1 MKNKFYKYFFQEF
14 LSLLTLIIL
23 SLACVV
29 WAVQAVNFLDL
40 VTEGGHSFRLYFSYT
55 ILSLPKIIAR
65 LLPFSFLIA
74 LILTILK
81 FEKDNELIILWTSG
95 LNKIKI
101 VNLVLLISILV
112 TLFQLIMSS
121 TISPRALYMSRG
133 IIKNSDLSF
142 FPSLVKEKKFNDTV
156 KGLTIFVESK
166 KKNNLKN
173 IFLRDDSDD
182 LESSTI
188 IAKSGYVIKK
198 GGYDFLILFD
208 GIIQKEKVKNNGIKE
223 SKISTINFTKTEINL
238 SKYAAHTIT
247 HPKIQERT
255 SIALFACL
263 IKFNN
268 SILILSSFS
277 LNDWASENCYYWTD
291 EQDMKKNAHEYLNEL
306 NRRFILP
313 FYIPLIALISSFLLS
328 SKRESKNSLL
338 RLFCFVTGILI
349 IIFAEISLRSA
360 NNSKTL
366 LYVFYTFPLA
376 FGILNYL
383 ILLKIFAFESLKKQ

>member
-40 VTEGGHSFRLYFSYT
+40 VTEGGHSLRLYFSYI
-55 ILSLPKIIAR
+55 ILGLPKIIAR

-101 VNLVLLISILV
+101 VNLVLLISILI

-121 TISPRALYMSRG
+121 TISPKALYMSRG
-133 IIKNSDLSF
+133 IVKNSELSF

-173 IFLRDDSDD
+173 IFLRDDSNG

-188 IAKSGYVIKK
+188 IAKNGYVIKK
-198 GGYDFLILFD
+198 GGYDFLVLFD
-208 GIIQKEKVKNNGIKE
+208 GIVQKEKVKNDEFEEK
-223 SKISTINFTKTEINL
+223 KISTINFTKTEINL

-247 HPKIQERT
+247 HPKVQERPST
-255 SIALFACL
+255 SLLACL
-263 IKFNN
+263 IKFTG
-268 SILILSSFS
+268 SILPNFN
-277 LNDWASENCYYWTD
+277 LNDWVSKNCYYWTG
-291 EQDMKKNAHEYLNEL
+291 EEDMKKNVNEYLNEL

-313 FYIPLIALISSFLLS
+313 FYMPLIGLVSCFLLS
-328 SKRESKNSLL
+328 SKREGKNFLL
-338 RLFCFVTGILI
+338 RLLCFLAGVLI
-349 IIFAEISLRSA
+349 IIFAEISLRST
-360 NNSKTL
+360 NNSTTL
-366 LYVFYTFPLA
+366 LYTFYIFPIV

-383 ILLKIFAFESLKKQ
+383 ILLKIFAFESLKK

>member
-14 LSLLTLIIL
+14 FSLLTLIIL

-166 KKNNLKN
+166 KNNNLKN
-173 IFLRDDSDD
+173 IFLRDDSGD

-198 GGYDFLILFD
+198 GGYDFLILFN
-208 GIIQKEKVKNNGIKE
+208 GIIQKEKVKNNGVKE

-238 SKYAAHTIT
+238 SRYAAHTIT

-255 SIALFACL
+255 SLALFACL
-263 IKFNN
+263 VKFTN
-268 SILILSSFS
+268 SILPSFN
-277 LNDWASENCYYWTD
+277 LNDWATENCYYWTD
-291 EQDMKKNAHEYLNEL
+291 EADMKKNANEYLNEL

-313 FYIPLIALISSFLLS
+313 FYIPLVGLISCFLLS
-328 SKRESKNSLL
+328 SKRENKNSLL
-338 RLFCFVTGILI
+338 RLSCFVTGILI

-360 NNSKTL
+360 NNATTL

-376 FGILNYL
+376 FGILTYL
-383 ILLKIFAFESLKKQ
+383 ILLKIFAFESLKK

>member
-101 VNLVLLISILV
+101 VNLVLLISILI

-166 KKNNLKN
+166 KNNNLKN
-173 IFLRDDSDD
+173 IFLRDDSGD

-198 GGYDFLILFD
+198 DGYDFLILFD
-208 GIIQKEKVKNNGIKE
+208 GMVQKEKVKNNGVKE

-238 SKYAAHTIT
+238 SRYAAHTIT
-247 HPKIQERT
+247 HPKIQERA
-255 SIALFACL
+255 SLALFACL
-263 IKFNN
+263 VKFTN
-268 SILILSSFS
+268 SILPSFN
-277 LNDWASENCYYWTD
+277 LNDWATENCYYWTD
-291 EQDMKKNAHEYLNEL
+291 EADMKRNANEYLNEL

-313 FYIPLIALISSFLLS
+313 FYIPLIGLISCFLLS
-328 SKRESKNSLL
+328 SKRENKNSLL
-338 RLFCFVTGILI
+338 RLSCFVTGILI

-360 NNSKTL
+360 NNSTTL

-376 FGILNYL
+376 FGILSYL
-383 ILLKIFAFESLKKQ
+383 ILLKIFAFESLKK

>member
-23 SLACVV
+23 SLSCVV

-40 VTEGGHSFRLYFSYT
+40 VTEGGHSFKLYFSYI
-55 ILSLPKIIAR
+55 ILGLPKIISR
-65 LLPFSFLIA
+65 LLPFTFLVA
-74 LILTILK
+74 LIFTIIK

-101 VNLVLLISILV
+101 VNLILLISILV

-121 TISPRALYMSRG
+121 AISPQALYMSRG

-166 KKNNLKN
+166 KNNNLKN
-173 IFLRDDSDD
+173 IFLRDDSDGST
-182 LESSTI
+182 SSTI

-208 GIIQKEKVKNNGIKE
+208 GIVQKEKVKNNE
-223 SKISTINFTKTEINL
+223 FEENKISTINFTKTEINL

-255 SIALFACL
+255 SMALLACL
-263 IKFNN
+263 IKFTT
-268 SILILSSFS
+268 SILPNFN
-277 LNDWASENCYYWTD
+277 LNDWASKNCYYWTD
-291 EQDMKKNAHEYLNEL
+291 EEDMKRNANEYLNEL

-313 FYIPLIALISSFLLS
+313 FYIPLIGLISCFLLS
-328 SKRESKNSLL
+328 SKRENKNSLL
-338 RLFCFVTGILI
+338 RLSCFLTGVLI

-360 NNSKTL
+360 NTSTTL
-366 LYVFYTFPLA
+366 LYTFYIFPLA

-383 ILLKIFAFESLKKQ
+383 ILLKIFAFENLKK

>member
-40 VTEGGHSFRLYFSYT
+40 VTEGGHSFGLYFSYT
-55 ILSLPKIIAR
+55 ILGLPKIIAR

-74 LILTILK
+74 LIITIIK

-101 VNLVLLISILV
+101 VNLILLISIII
-112 TLFQLIMSS
+112 TLFQLIVSS
-121 TISPRALYMSRG
+121 TISPQALFMSRG

-166 KKNNLKN
+166 KNNDLEN
-173 IFLRDDSDD
+173 IFLRDDS
-182 LESSTI
+182 ESPRSSTI

-208 GIIQKEKVKNNGIKE
+208 GIVQKEKGKKHKYEDNT
-223 SKISTINFTKTEINL
+223 ISTINFTKTEINL

-255 SIALFACL
+255 STALLACL
-263 IKFNN
+263 IKFTT
-268 SILILSSFS
+268 SILPNFN

-291 EQDMKKNAHEYLNEL
+291 EEDMKRNTNEYFNEL

-313 FYIPLIALISSFLLS
+313 FYIPLIGLICCFLLS
-328 SKRESKNSLL
+328 SKRERKNSLL
-338 RLFCFVTGILI
+338 RLFCFLAGLLI

-360 NNSKTL
+360 DNSKTL
-366 LYVFYTFPLA
+366 LYIFYIFPLA

-383 ILLKIFAFESLKKQ
+383 ILLKIFAFESLKER

>member
-40 VTEGGHSFRLYFSYT
+40 VTEGGHSFGLYFSYT
-55 ILSLPKIIAR
+55 ILRLPKIISS

-74 LILTILK
+74 LIITIIK
-81 FEKDNELIILWTSG
+81 FEQDNELIILWTSG

-101 VNLVLLISILV
+101 VNLILLISILI

-121 TISPRALYMSRG
+121 TISPQALYMSRG

-142 FPSLVKEKKFNDTV
+142 FPSIVKEKKFNDTV

-166 KKNNLKN
+166 KNNNLKN
-173 IFLRDDSDD
+173 IFLRDDSNDS
-182 LESSTI
+182 ESSTI
-188 IAKSGYVIKK
+188 IAKNGYVIKK

-208 GIIQKEKVKNNGIKE
+208 GIVQKEKIKNNE
-223 SKISTINFTKTEINL
+223 FEENKISTINFTKTEINL

-247 HPKIQERT
+247 HPKVQER
-255 SIALFACL
+255 SSLALLACL
-263 IKFNN
+263 IKFATSTLANFN
-268 SILILSSFS
+268 
-277 LNDWASENCYYWTD
+277 LNDWASQNCYYWTD
-291 EQDMKKNAHEYLNEL
+291 EEDMKRNVNEYLNEL
-306 NRRFILP
+306 NRRFVLP
-313 FYIPLIALISSFLLS
+313 FYIPLIGLISCFLLS
-328 SKRESKNSLL
+328 SKKENKNSLL
-338 RLFCFVTGILI
+338 RLLCFVTGVLI

-360 NNSKTL
+360 DNSKTL
-366 LYVFYTFPLA
+366 LYTFYIFPLVL
-376 FGILNYL
+376 GIFNYL
-383 ILLKIFAFESLKKQ
+383 ILLKIFAFENLKK

>member
-40 VTEGGHSFRLYFSYT
+40 VTEGGHSFNLYFSYT
-55 ILSLPKIIAR
+55 ILGLPKIISR
-65 LLPFSFLIA
+65 LLPFAFLVA
-74 LILTILK
+74 LIITIIK

-101 VNLVLLISILV
+101 VNLILLISILV

-121 TISPRALYMSRG
+121 AISPQALYMSRG

-166 KKNNLKN
+166 KNNNLKN
-173 IFLRDDSDD
+173 IFLRDDSNTPK
-182 LESSTI
+182 SSTI
-188 IAKSGYVIKK
+188 IAKSGYVVKK
-198 GGYDFLILFD
+198 GGYDFLILFN
-208 GIIQKEKVKNNGIKE
+208 GIIQKEKLKDYGEFNEN
-223 SKISTINFTKTEINL
+223 KISTINFTKTEINL

-255 SIALFACL
+255 SAALLACL
-263 IKFNN
+263 IKFTTSVFTIN
-268 SILILSSFS
+268 

-291 EQDMKKNAHEYLNEL
+291 EEDMKRNANEYLNEL
-306 NRRFILP
+306 NRRFVLP
-313 FYIPLIALISSFLLS
+313 FYIPLIALISCFLLS
-328 SKRESKNSLL
+328 SKRENKNSLL
-338 RLFCFVTGILI
+338 RLFCFLTGVLI

-360 NNSKTL
+360 DNSKTL
-366 LYVFYTFPLA
+366 LYIFYIFPLA

-383 ILLKIFAFESLKKQ
+383 ILLKIFAFESLKER

>member
-1 MKNKFYKYFFQEF
+1 MKNKFYKYFFWEF

-40 VTEGGHSFRLYFSYT
+40 VTEGGHSFGLYFSYT
-55 ILSLPKIIAR
+55 ILRLPKIVAR

-74 LILTILK
+74 LIITIIK

-101 VNLVLLISILV
+101 VNLILLISIFM

-121 TISPRALYMSRG
+121 TVAPKALYMSRG

-142 FPSLVKEKKFNDTV
+142 FPSIVKEKKFNDTV

-166 KKNNLKN
+166 KNNNLKN
-173 IFLRDDSDD
+173 IFLRDDSNDS
-182 LESSTI
+182 ESSTI
-188 IAKSGYVIKK
+188 IAKNGYVIKK

-208 GIIQKEKVKNNGIKE
+208 GIVQKEKIKNNE
-223 SKISTINFTKTEINL
+223 FEENKISTINFTKTEINL

-247 HPKIQERT
+247 HPKVQER
-255 SIALFACL
+255 SSLALLACL
-263 IKFNN
+263 IKFATSTLANFN
-268 SILILSSFS
+268 
-277 LNDWASENCYYWTD
+277 LNDWASQNCYYWTD
-291 EQDMKKNAHEYLNEL
+291 EEDMKRNVNEYLNEL
-306 NRRFILP
+306 NRRFVLP
-313 FYIPLIALISSFLLS
+313 FYIPLIGLISCFLLS
-328 SKRESKNSLL
+328 SKKENKNSLL
-338 RLFCFVTGILI
+338 RLLCFVTGVLI

-360 NNSKTL
+360 DNSKTL
-366 LYVFYTFPLA
+366 LYTFYIFPLVL
-376 FGILNYL
+376 GIFNYL
-383 ILLKIFAFESLKKQ
+383 ILLKIFAFENLKK

>member
-40 VTEGGHSFRLYFSYT
+40 VTEGGHSFNLYFSYT
-55 ILSLPKIIAR
+55 ILGLPKIISR
-65 LLPFSFLIA
+65 LLPFAFLVA
-74 LILTILK
+74 LIITIIK

-101 VNLVLLISILV
+101 VNLILLISILV

-121 TISPRALYMSRG
+121 TISPQALYMSRE

-166 KKNNLKN
+166 KNNNLEN
-173 IFLRDDSDD
+173 IFLRDDSNTG
-182 LESSTI
+182 ESSTI

-208 GIIQKEKVKNNGIKE
+208 GIVQKEKVKNNE
-223 SKISTINFTKTEINL
+223 DNKISTINFTKTEINL
-238 SKYAAHTIT
+238 SKYASRTIT

-255 SIALFACL
+255 SAALLACL
-263 IKFNN
+263 MKFTT
-268 SILILSSFS
+268 SIFTNFN

-291 EQDMKKNAHEYLNEL
+291 EEDMKRNTNEYFNEL

-313 FYIPLIALISSFLLS
+313 FYIPLIGLICCFLLS
-328 SKRESKNSLL
+328 SKRENKNSLL
-338 RLFCFVTGILI
+338 RLFCSLTGLLI

-360 NNSKTL
+360 DNSKTL
-366 LYVFYTFPLA
+366 LYIFYIFPLA

-383 ILLKIFAFESLKKQ
+383 ILLKIFAFESLKER

>member
-1 MKNKFYKYFFQEF
+1 M
-14 LSLLTLIIL
+14 SLLTLIIL

-40 VTEGGHSFRLYFSYT
+40 VTEGGHSLRLYFSYT
-55 ILSLPKIIAR
+55 LLSLPKIIAR
-65 LLPFSFLIA
+65 LMPFSFLIA
-74 LILTILK
+74 LIITILK

-166 KKNNLKN
+166 KNNNLKN
-173 IFLRDDSDD
+173 IFLRDDSDNS
-182 LESSTI
+182 ESSTI

-208 GIIQKEKVKNNGIKE
+208 GIVQKEKVKNNEVKE

-238 SKYAAHTIT
+238 SRYAAHTIT
-247 HPKIQERT
+247 HPKIQER
-255 SIALFACL
+255 SSLALFACL
-263 IKFNN
+263 VKFTN
-268 SILILSSFS
+268 SIFPNFN
-277 LNDWASENCYYWTD
+277 LNDWASENCYYWTG
-291 EQDMKKNAHEYLNEL
+291 EADMKRNANEYLNEL

-313 FYIPLIALISSFLLS
+313 FYIPLIALISCFLLS
-328 SKRESKNSLL
+328 SKRENKNSLL
-338 RLFCFVTGILI
+338 RLSCFVTGILI

-383 ILLKIFAFESLKKQ
+383 ILLKIFAFESLKK

>member
-40 VTEGGHSFRLYFSYT
+40 VTEGGHSFNLYFSYT
-55 ILSLPKIIAR
+55 ILGFPKIIAR
-65 LLPFSFLIA
+65 LLPFAFLVA
-74 LILTILK
+74 LWITIIK

-101 VNLVLLISILV
+101 VNLILLISILV

-121 TISPRALYMSRG
+121 TISPKSLFMSRG

-166 KKNNLKN
+166 KNNDLKN
-173 IFLRDDSDD
+173 IFLRDDSDGST
-182 LESSTI
+182 SSTI

-198 GGYDFLILFD
+198 GGYDFLVLFD
-208 GIIQKEKVKNNGIKE
+208 GIIQKEKIKQNE
-223 SKISTINFTKTEINL
+223 DNKISTINFTKTEINL

-247 HPKIQERT
+247 HPKVQERPST
-255 SIALFACL
+255 SLLACL
-263 IKFNN
+263 IKFTD
-268 SILILSSFS
+268 SIFPSFD
-277 LNDWASENCYYWTD
+277 LNDWASENCYYWTS
-291 EQDMKKNAHEYLNEL
+291 EEDMRENVNEYLNEL
-306 NRRFILP
+306 NRRFVLP
-313 FYIPLIALISSFLLS
+313 FYMPLIGLISCFLLS

-338 RLFCFVTGILI
+338 RLFCFLAGVLI
-349 IIFAEISLRSA
+349 IIFAEISLRSS
-360 NNSKTL
+360 NNSTTL
-366 LYVFYTFPLA
+366 LYTFYTFPIL

-383 ILLKIFAFESLKKQ
+383 ILLKIFAFESLKK

>member
-166 KKNNLKN
+166 KKNNLEN
-173 IFLRDDSDD
+173 IFLRDDSDGG
-182 LESSTI
+182 ESSTI
-188 IAKSGYVIKK
+188 IAKRGYVIKK
-198 GGYDFLILFD
+198 AGYDFLILFD
-208 GIIQKEKVKNNGIKE
+208 GIVQKEKVKSDEFKE
-223 SKISTINFTKTEINL
+223 NKINTINFTKTEINL
-238 SKYAAHTIT
+238 SRYAARTIT

-255 SIALFACL
+255 SLALFACL
-263 IKFNN
+263 IKFTT
-268 SILILSSFS
+268 SIVSSFN

-291 EQDMKKNAHEYLNEL
+291 EADMKKNANEYLNEL

-313 FYIPLIALISSFLLS
+313 FYIPLIGLISCFLLS
-328 SKRESKNSLL
+328 SKKENKNSLL

-383 ILLKIFAFESLKKQ
+383 ILLKIFAFESLKK

>member
-40 VTEGGHSFRLYFSYT
+40 VTEGGHSFNLYFSYT
-55 ILSLPKIIAR
+55 ILGFPKIIAR
-65 LLPFSFLIA
+65 LLPFAFLVA
-74 LILTILK
+74 LTITIIK

-101 VNLVLLISILV
+101 VNLILLISILIA
-112 TLFQLIMSS
+112 LFQLIISS
-121 TISPRALYMSRG
+121 TISPKALYMSRG

-166 KKNNLKN
+166 KNNNLKN
-173 IFLRDDSDD
+173 IFLRDDSNGS
-182 LESSTI
+182 ESSTI
-188 IAKSGYVIKK
+188 IAKNGYVVKK

-208 GIIQKEKVKNNGIKE
+208 GIVQKEKLRGDEFEKN
-223 SKISTINFTKTEINL
+223 KISTINFTRTEINL

-247 HPKIQERT
+247 HPKVQERPST
-255 SIALFACL
+255 SLLACFM
-263 IKFNN
+263 KFTG
-268 SILILSSFS
+268 SIFPNFNLS
-277 LNDWASENCYYWTD
+277 DWVSKNCYYWTS
-291 EQDMKKNAHEYLNEL
+291 EEDMRKNINEYLNEL
-306 NRRFILP
+306 NRRFVLP
-313 FYIPLIALISSFLLS
+313 FYIPLIGLISCFLLS
-328 SKRESKNSLL
+328 SKRENKNFLL
-338 RLFCFVTGILI
+338 RLLCFLAGVLI

-360 NNSKTL
+360 NNSTML
-366 LYVFYTFPLA
+366 LYIFYAFPVV

-383 ILLKIFAFESLKKQ
+383 ILLKIFAFESLKR

>member
-1 MKNKFYKYFFQEF
+1 

-55 ILSLPKIIAR
+55 ILGFPKIVTR

-74 LILTILK
+74 LFLTIIK
-81 FEKDNELIILWTSG
+81 FEKENELIILWTSG

-101 VNLVLLISILV
+101 VHLILLISIFV
-112 TLFQLIMSS
+112 TLFQLIVSS
-121 TISPRALYMSRG
+121 TISPQSLYMSRG
-133 IIKNSDLSF
+133 IIKNSELSF

-166 KKNNLKN
+166 KNNNLKN

-182 LESSTI
+182 KESSTI
-188 IAKSGYVIKK
+188 IAKNGYVIKK
-198 GGYDFLILFD
+198 AGHDFLILFD
-208 GIIQKEKVKNNGIKE
+208 GMIQKEKVKSGEFEEN
-223 SKISTINFTKTEINL
+223 KISTINFTKTEINL

-255 SIALFACL
+255 SLALFACL
-263 IKFNN
+263 IKFTS
-268 SILILSSFS
+268 SIFPNFN

-291 EQDMKKNAHEYLNEL
+291 EEDMKRNANEYLNEL

-313 FYIPLIALISSFLLS
+313 FYIPLIALMSCFLLS
-328 SKRESKNSLL
+328 SKRENKNSLL
-338 RLFCFVTGILI
+338 RLFCFLTGILI
-349 IIFAEISLRSA
+349 IIFAEISLRSS
-360 NNSKTL
+360 NHSKTL

-383 ILLKIFAFESLKKQ
+383 ILLKIFAFESLKK

>member
-173 IFLRDDSDD
+173 IFLRDDSGD

-198 GGYDFLILFD
+198 DGYDFLILFD
-208 GIIQKEKVKNNGIKE
+208 GIVQKEKVKNNGVKE

-238 SKYAAHTIT
+238 SRYAAHTIT

-255 SIALFACL
+255 SLALFACL
-263 IKFNN
+263 VKFTN
-268 SILILSSFS
+268 SILPSFN
-277 LNDWASENCYYWTD
+277 LNDWATENCYYWTD
-291 EQDMKKNAHEYLNEL
+291 EADMKRNANEYLNEL
-306 NRRFILP
+306 NRRFVLP
-313 FYIPLIALISSFLLS
+313 FYIPLVGLISCFLLS
-328 SKRESKNSLL
+328 SKRENKNSLL
-338 RLFCFVTGILI
+338 RLSCFVTGILI

-360 NNSKTL
+360 NNSTTL

-383 ILLKIFAFESLKKQ
+383 ILLKIFAFESLKK

>member
-55 ILSLPKIIAR
+55 ILSFPKIVTR

-74 LILTILK
+74 LFLTIIK
-81 FEKDNELIILWTSG
+81 FEKENELIILWTSG

-101 VNLVLLISILV
+101 VHLVLLISILV
-112 TLFQLIMSS
+112 TLFQLIVGS
-121 TISPRALYMSRG
+121 TISPQSLYMSRG
-133 IIKNSDLSF
+133 IIKNSELSF

-166 KKNNLKN
+166 KNNNLKN
-173 IFLRDDSDD
+173 IFLRDDSGDK
-182 LESSTI
+182 ESSTI
-188 IAKSGYVIKK
+188 IAKNGYVIKK
-198 GGYDFLILFD
+198 AGYDFLILFD
-208 GIIQKEKVKNNGIKE
+208 GMVQKEKVKSGEFEEN
-223 SKISTINFTKTEINL
+223 KISTINFTKTEINL
-238 SKYAAHTIT
+238 SKYAANTIT

-255 SIALFACL
+255 SLALFACL
-263 IKFNN
+263 IKFTT
-268 SILILSSFS
+268 SISSSFN

-291 EQDMKKNAHEYLNEL
+291 EEDMKRNANEYLNEL

-313 FYIPLIALISSFLLS
+313 FYIPLIALMSCFLLS
-328 SKRESKNSLL
+328 SKRENKNSLL
-338 RLFCFVTGILI
+338 RLFCFLTGILI
-349 IIFAEISLRSA
+349 IIFAEISLRSS
-360 NNSKTL
+360 NHSKTL

-383 ILLKIFAFESLKKQ
+383 ILLKIFAFESLKK

>member
-173 IFLRDDSDD
+173 IFLRDDSGD

-198 GGYDFLILFD
+198 DGYDFLILFD
-208 GIIQKEKVKNNGIKE
+208 GSKGKN
-223 SKISTINFTKTEINL
+223 
-238 SKYAAHTIT
+238 
-247 HPKIQERT
+247 
-255 SIALFACL
+255 
-263 IKFNN
+263 
-268 SILILSSFS
+268 
-277 LNDWASENCYYWTD
+277 
-291 EQDMKKNAHEYLNEL
+291 
-306 NRRFILP
+306 
-313 FYIPLIALISSFLLS
+313 
-328 SKRESKNSLL
+328 
-338 RLFCFVTGILI
+338 
-349 IIFAEISLRSA
+349 
-360 NNSKTL
+360 
-366 LYVFYTFPLA
+366 
-376 FGILNYL
+376 
-383 ILLKIFAFESLKKQ
+383 KKQWS

>member
-55 ILSLPKIIAR
+55 ILGLPKIIAR
-65 LLPFSFLIA
+65 LLPFAFLVA
-74 LILTILK
+74 LWVTIIK

-101 VNLVLLISILV
+101 VNLILLISILV

-121 TISPRALYMSRG
+121 IISPKSLFMSRG
-133 IIKNSDLSF
+133 IIKNSELSF

-166 KKNNLKN
+166 KNNNLQN
-173 IFLRDDSDD
+173 IFLRDDSDST
-182 LESSTI
+182 SSTI
-188 IAKSGYVIKK
+188 IAKSGYVTKK
-198 GGYDFLILFD
+198 SGHDFLILFD
-208 GIIQKEKVKNNGIKE
+208 GMVQKEKVKSSEFEEK
-223 SKISTINFTKTEINL
+223 KISTINFTKTEINL
-238 SKYAAHTIT
+238 SKYAANTIT

-255 SIALFACL
+255 SLALFACL
-263 IKFNN
+263 VKFTS
-268 SILILSSFS
+268 SIFSSFDS
-277 LNDWASENCYYWTD
+277 NDWASENCYYWT
-291 EQDMKKNAHEYLNEL
+291 EEKDMKRNANEYLNEL

-313 FYIPLIALISSFLLS
+313 FYIPLIALISCFLLS
-328 SKRESKNSLL
+328 SKKENKNSLL
-338 RLFCFVTGILI
+338 RLFCFVTGVLI

-383 ILLKIFAFESLKKQ
+383 ILLKIFAFESLKK

>member
-166 KKNNLKN
+166 KNNNLKN
-173 IFLRDDSDD
+173 IFLRDDSGD

-198 GGYDFLILFD
+198 DGYDFLILFD
-208 GIIQKEKVKNNGIKE
+208 GIVQKEKIKNNGVKE

-238 SKYAAHTIT
+238 SRYAAHTIT
-247 HPKIQERT
+247 HPKIQERA
-255 SIALFACL
+255 SLALFACL
-263 IKFNN
+263 VKFTN
-268 SILILSSFS
+268 SILPSFN
-277 LNDWASENCYYWTD
+277 LNDWATENCYYWTD
-291 EQDMKKNAHEYLNEL
+291 EADMKRNANEYLNEL

-313 FYIPLIALISSFLLS
+313 FYIPLVGLISCFLLS
-328 SKRESKNSLL
+328 SKRENKNSLL
-338 RLFCFVTGILI
+338 RLSCFVTGILI

-360 NNSKTL
+360 NNSTTL

-376 FGILNYL
+376 FGILSYL
-383 ILLKIFAFESLKKQ
+383 ILLKIFAFESLKK

>member
-29 WAVQAVNFLDL
+29 WAVKAVNFLDL

-55 ILSLPKIIAR
+55 ILGLPKIIAR
-65 LLPFSFLIA
+65 LLPFAFLIA
-74 LILTILK
+74 LWVTIIK

-101 VNLVLLISILV
+101 VNLILLISILV

-121 TISPRALYMSRG
+121 IISPKSLFMSRG
-133 IIKNSDLSF
+133 IIKNSELSF

-166 KKNNLKN
+166 KNNNLQN
-173 IFLRDDSDD
+173 IFLRDDSDGK
-182 LESSTI
+182 ESSTI

-198 GGYDFLILFD
+198 AGHDFLILFD
-208 GIIQKEKVKNNGIKE
+208 GVVQKEKVKNGEFEEN
-223 SKISTINFTKTEINL
+223 KISTINFTKTEINL
-238 SKYAAHTIT
+238 SKYAANTIT
-247 HPKIQERT
+247 HPKIQERP
-255 SIALFACL
+255 SRSLLACL
-263 IKFNN
+263 IKFTK
-268 SILILSSFS
+268 SILPNFNLQ
-277 LNDWASENCYYWTD
+277 DWASQNCYYWTGEENMRD
-291 EQDMKKNAHEYLNEL
+291 NVNEYLNEL

-313 FYIPLIALISSFLLS
+313 FYIPLIALSSCFLLS

-338 RLFCFVTGILI
+338 KLFSFVTGVLI

-360 NNSKTL
+360 NNSQTL
-366 LYVFYTFPLA
+366 MYVFYTFPLA

-383 ILLKIFAFESLKKQ
+383 VLLKIFAFESLKK

>member
-166 KKNNLKN
+166 KNNNLKN
-173 IFLRDDSDD
+173 IFLRDDSGD

-198 GGYDFLILFD
+198 GGYDFLILFN
-208 GIIQKEKVKNNGIKE
+208 GIIQKEKVKNNGVKE

-238 SKYAAHTIT
+238 SRYASRTIT

-255 SIALFACL
+255 SLALFACL
-263 IKFNN
+263 VKFTN
-268 SILILSSFS
+268 SILPSFN
-277 LNDWASENCYYWTD
+277 LNDWATENCYYWTD
-291 EQDMKKNAHEYLNEL
+291 EADMKRNANEYLNEL

-313 FYIPLIALISSFLLS
+313 FYIPLVGLISCFLLS
-328 SKRESKNSLL
+328 SKRENKNSLL
-338 RLFCFVTGILI
+338 RLSCFVTGILI

-360 NNSKTL
+360 NNSTTL

-376 FGILNYL
+376 FGILSYL
-383 ILLKIFAFESLKKQ
+383 ILLKIFAFESLKK

>member
-40 VTEGGHSFRLYFSYT
+40 VTEGGHSFNLYFSYT
-55 ILSLPKIIAR
+55 ILGLPKIISR
-65 LLPFSFLIA
+65 LLPFAFLIA
-74 LILTILK
+74 LIITIIK

-101 VNLVLLISILV
+101 VNLILLISILV
-112 TLFQLIMSS
+112 SLFQLIMSS
-121 TISPRALYMSRG
+121 AISPQALYMSRG

-166 KKNNLKN
+166 KNNNLKN
-173 IFLRDDSDD
+173 IFLRDDSDSPR
-182 LESSTI
+182 SSTI

-208 GIIQKEKVKNNGIKE
+208 GIIQKEKEKKHKYE
-223 SKISTINFTKTEINL
+223 DDTISTINFTKTEINL
-238 SKYAAHTIT
+238 SKYASNTIT

-255 SIALFACL
+255 SSSLLACL
-263 IKFNN
+263 IKFTTSVFTIN
-268 SILILSSFS
+268 

-291 EQDMKKNAHEYLNEL
+291 EEDMKRNTNEYFNEL

-313 FYIPLIALISSFLLS
+313 FYIPLIGLICCFLLS
-328 SKRESKNSLL
+328 SKRENKNSLL
-338 RLFCFVTGILI
+338 RLFCSLTGLLI

-360 NNSKTL
+360 DNSKTL
-366 LYVFYTFPLA
+366 LYIFYIFPLA

-383 ILLKIFAFESLKKQ
+383 ILLKIFAFESLKER

>member
-1 MKNKFYKYFFQEF
+1 M
-14 LSLLTLIIL
+14 SLLTLIIL

-40 VTEGGHSFRLYFSYT
+40 VTEGGHSFNLYFSYT
-55 ILSLPKIIAR
+55 ILGFPKIIAR
-65 LLPFSFLIA
+65 LLPFAFLIA
-74 LILTILK
+74 LWVTIIK

-121 TISPRALYMSRG
+121 IISPKSLFMSRG

-166 KKNNLKN
+166 KNNDLEN
-173 IFLRDDSDD
+173 IFLRDDSNGS
-182 LESSTI
+182 ESSTI
-188 IAKSGYVIKK
+188 IAKNGYVIKK

-208 GIIQKEKVKNNGIKE
+208 GIVQKEKIKNNQDN
-223 SKISTINFTKTEINL
+223 KINTINFSKTEINL
-238 SKYAAHTIT
+238 SKYAASTIT
-247 HPKIQERT
+247 HPKIQERP
-255 SIALFACL
+255 SRSLLACL
-263 IKFNN
+263 IKFTK
-268 SILILSSFS
+268 SILPNFNLD
-277 LNDWASENCYYWTD
+277 DWASQNCYYWTG
-291 EQDMKKNAHEYLNEL
+291 EQNMRDNVNEYLNEL

-313 FYIPLIALISSFLLS
+313 FYIPLIGLISCFLLS
-328 SKRESKNSLL
+328 SKRESKNFLL
-338 RLFCFVTGILI
+338 RLLCFLAGVLI

-360 NNSKTL
+360 NNSTTL
-366 LYVFYTFPLA
+366 LYAFYIFPIM

-383 ILLKIFAFESLKKQ
+383 ILLKIFGFENLKK

>member
-29 WAVQAVNFLDL
+29 WAVKAVNFLDL

-55 ILSLPKIIAR
+55 ILGLPKIIAR
-65 LLPFSFLIA
+65 LLPFAFLIA
-74 LILTILK
+74 LWVTIIK

-101 VNLVLLISILV
+101 VNLILLISILV
-112 TLFQLIMSS
+112 TFFQLIMSS
-121 TISPRALYMSRG
+121 IISPKSLFMSRG
-133 IIKNSDLSF
+133 IIKNSELSF

-166 KKNNLKN
+166 KNNNLQN
-173 IFLRDDSDD
+173 IFLRDDSDST
-182 LESSTI
+182 SSTI
-188 IAKSGYVIKK
+188 IAKSGYVTKK
-198 GGYDFLILFD
+198 SGHDFLILFD
-208 GIIQKEKVKNNGIKE
+208 GMVQKEKVKSSEFEEK
-223 SKISTINFTKTEINL
+223 KISTINFTKTEINL
-238 SKYAAHTIT
+238 SKYAANTIT

-255 SIALFACL
+255 SLALFACL
-263 IKFNN
+263 VKFTS
-268 SILILSSFS
+268 SIFSSFDS
-277 LNDWASENCYYWTD
+277 NDWASENCYYWT
-291 EQDMKKNAHEYLNEL
+291 EEKDMKRNANEYLNEL

-313 FYIPLIALISSFLLS
+313 FYIPLIALISCFLLS
-328 SKRESKNSLL
+328 SKKENKNSLL
-338 RLFCFVTGILI
+338 RLFCFVTGVLI

-383 ILLKIFAFESLKKQ
+383 ILLRIFAFESLKK

>member
-166 KKNNLKN
+166 KNNNLKN
-173 IFLRDDSDD
+173 IFLRDDSGD

-198 GGYDFLILFD
+198 DGYDFLILFD
-208 GIIQKEKVKNNGIKE
+208 GIVQKEKVKNNGVKE

-238 SKYAAHTIT
+238 SRYAAHTIT

-255 SIALFACL
+255 SLALFACL
-263 IKFNN
+263 VKFTN
-268 SILILSSFS
+268 SILPSFN
-277 LNDWASENCYYWTD
+277 LNDWATENCYYWTD
-291 EQDMKKNAHEYLNEL
+291 EADMKRNANEYLNEL

-313 FYIPLIALISSFLLS
+313 FYIPLVGLISCFLLS
-328 SKRESKNSLL
+328 SKRENKNSLL
-338 RLFCFVTGILI
+338 RLSCFVTGILI

-360 NNSKTL
+360 NNTTTL

-376 FGILNYL
+376 FGILSYL
-383 ILLKIFAFESLKKQ
+383 ILLKIFAFESLKK

>member
-74 LILTILK
+74 LVLTILK

-166 KKNNLKN
+166 KNNNLKN
-173 IFLRDDSDD
+173 IFLRDDSGD

-198 GGYDFLILFD
+198 DGYDFLILFD
-208 GIIQKEKVKNNGIKE
+208 GIVQKEKVKNNGVKE

-238 SKYAAHTIT
+238 SRYAAHTIT

-255 SIALFACL
+255 SLALFACL
-263 IKFNN
+263 VKFTN
-268 SILILSSFS
+268 SIFSSFN
-277 LNDWASENCYYWTD
+277 LNDWATENCYYWTD
-291 EQDMKKNAHEYLNEL
+291 EADMKRNANEYLNEL

-313 FYIPLIALISSFLLS
+313 FYIPLIGLISCFLLS
-328 SKRESKNSLL
+328 SKRENKNLLL
-338 RLFCFVTGILI
+338 RLSCFVTGILI

-360 NNSKTL
+360 NNSTTL
-366 LYVFYTFPLA
+366 LYAFYTFPLA
-376 FGILNYL
+376 FGILSYL
-383 ILLKIFAFESLKKQ
+383 ILLKIFAFESLKK

>member
-166 KKNNLKN
+166 KNNNLKN
-173 IFLRDDSDD
+173 IFLRDDSGN

-198 GGYDFLILFD
+198 DGYDFLILFD
-208 GIIQKEKVKNNGIKE
+208 GMVQKEKVKNNGVKE

-238 SKYAAHTIT
+238 SRYAAHTIT

-255 SIALFACL
+255 SLALFACL
-263 IKFNN
+263 VKFTN
-268 SILILSSFS
+268 SILPSFN
-277 LNDWASENCYYWTD
+277 LNDWATENCYYWTD
-291 EQDMKKNAHEYLNEL
+291 EADMKRNANEYLNEL

-313 FYIPLIALISSFLLS
+313 FYIPLVGLISCFLLS
-328 SKRESKNSLL
+328 SKRENKNSLL
-338 RLFCFVTGILI
+338 RLSCFVTGILI

-360 NNSKTL
+360 NNTTTL

-376 FGILNYL
+376 FGILSYL
-383 ILLKIFAFESLKKQ
+383 ILLKIFAFESLKK

>member
-40 VTEGGHSFRLYFSYT
+40 VTEGGHSFSLYFSYT
-55 ILSLPKIIAR
+55 ILGFPKIIAR
-65 LLPFSFLIA
+65 LLPFAFLIA
-74 LILTILK
+74 LWVTIIK

-121 TISPRALYMSRG
+121 IISPKSLFMSRG

-166 KKNNLKN
+166 KNNDLKN
-173 IFLRDDSDD
+173 IFLRDDSNGS
-182 LESSTI
+182 ESSTI
-188 IAKSGYVIKK
+188 IAKNGYVIKK
-198 GGYDFLILFD
+198 GGYDFLVLFD
-208 GIIQKEKVKNNGIKE
+208 GIVQKEKIKQNE
-223 SKISTINFTKTEINL
+223 DNKISTINFTKTEINL

-247 HPKIQERT
+247 HPKVQERPST
-255 SIALFACL
+255 SLLACL
-263 IKFNN
+263 IKFTG
-268 SILILSSFS
+268 SILPNFN
-277 LNDWASENCYYWTD
+277 LNDWASQNCYYWTGEENMRD
-291 EQDMKKNAHEYLNEL
+291 NVNEYLNEL
-306 NRRFILP
+306 NRRFVLP
-313 FYIPLIALISSFLLS
+313 FYIPLIGLISCFLLS
-328 SKRESKNSLL
+328 SKRESKNFLL
-338 RLFCFVTGILI
+338 RLLCFMAGVLI

-360 NNSKTL
+360 NNSTTL
-366 LYVFYTFPLA
+366 LYTFYVFPIA

-383 ILLKIFAFESLKKQ
+383 ILLKIFAFESLKK

>member
-55 ILSLPKIIAR
+55 ILGFPKIITR

-74 LILTILK
+74 LVLTILK

-166 KKNNLKN
+166 KNNNLKN
-173 IFLRDDSDD
+173 IFLRDDSGD

-198 GGYDFLILFD
+198 DGYDFLILFD
-208 GIIQKEKVKNNGIKE
+208 GIVQKEKVKNNGVKE

-238 SKYAAHTIT
+238 SRYAAHTIT

-255 SIALFACL
+255 SLALFACL
-263 IKFNN
+263 VKFTN
-268 SILILSSFS
+268 SILPSFNI
-277 LNDWASENCYYWTD
+277 NDWATENCYYWTD
-291 EQDMKKNAHEYLNEL
+291 EVDMKKNANEYLNEL

-313 FYIPLIALISSFLLS
+313 FYIPLIGLISCFLLS
-328 SKRESKNSLL
+328 SKRENKNSLL
-338 RLFCFVTGILI
+338 RLSCFVTGILI

-360 NNSKTL
+360 NNTTTL

-376 FGILNYL
+376 FGILSYL
-383 ILLKIFAFESLKKQ
+383 ILLKIFAFESLKK

>member
-101 VNLVLLISILV
+101 VNLVLLISILI

-166 KKNNLKN
+166 KNNNLKN
-173 IFLRDDSDD
+173 IFLRDDSGD

-198 GGYDFLILFD
+198 DGYDFLILFD
-208 GIIQKEKVKNNGIKE
+208 GIVQKEKVKNNGVKE

-238 SKYAAHTIT
+238 SRYAAHTIT
-247 HPKIQERT
+247 HPKIQERA
-255 SIALFACL
+255 SLALFACL
-263 IKFNN
+263 VKFTN
-268 SILILSSFS
+268 SILPSFN
-277 LNDWASENCYYWTD
+277 LNDWATENCYYWTD
-291 EQDMKKNAHEYLNEL
+291 EADMKRNANEYLNEL

-313 FYIPLIALISSFLLS
+313 FYIPLVGLISCFLLS
-328 SKRESKNSLL
+328 SKRENKNSLL
-338 RLFCFVTGILI
+338 RLSCFVTGILI

-360 NNSKTL
+360 NNSTTL

-376 FGILNYL
+376 FGILSYL
-383 ILLKIFAFESLKKQ
+383 ILLKIFAFESLKK

>member
-1 MKNKFYKYFFQEF
+1 MKNKFYKYFFKEF

-40 VTEGGHSFRLYFSYT
+40 VTEGGHSFNLYFSYT
-55 ILSLPKIIAR
+55 ILGLPKIIAR
-65 LLPFSFLIA
+65 LLPFAFLIA
-74 LILTILK
+74 LCVTIIK

-101 VNLVLLISILV
+101 VHLILLISILV

-121 TISPRALYMSRG
+121 TISPKSLFMSRG

-166 KKNNLKN
+166 KNNNLKN
-173 IFLRDDSDD
+173 IFLRDDSDGST
-182 LESSTI
+182 SSTI

-198 GGYDFLILFD
+198 GGYDFLILFN
-208 GIIQKEKVKNNGIKE
+208 GIVQKEKVKQNEDN
-223 SKISTINFTKTEINL
+223 KISTINFTKTEINL
-238 SKYAAHTIT
+238 SKYASHTIT

-255 SIALFACL
+255 SAALLACL
-263 IKFNN
+263 MKFTT
-268 SILILSSFS
+268 SIFTNFN
-277 LNDWASENCYYWTD
+277 LNDWASKNCYYWTD
-291 EQDMKKNAHEYLNEL
+291 EEDMKRNANEYLNEL

-313 FYIPLIALISSFLLS
+313 FYIPLIGLISCFLLS
-328 SKRESKNSLL
+328 SKRENKNSLL
-338 RLFCFVTGILI
+338 RLFCSLTGLLI

-360 NNSKTL
+360 NSSTTL
-366 LYVFYTFPLA
+366 LYTFYIFPLA

-383 ILLKIFAFESLKKQ
+383 ILLKIFAFENLKK